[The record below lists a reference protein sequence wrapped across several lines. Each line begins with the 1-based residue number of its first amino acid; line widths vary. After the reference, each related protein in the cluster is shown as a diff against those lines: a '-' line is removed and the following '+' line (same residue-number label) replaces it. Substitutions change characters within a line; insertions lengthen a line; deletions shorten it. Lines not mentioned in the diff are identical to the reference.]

1 MTVKKFLHRYSIL
14 PPVLF
19 LSTNLIVSF
28 ITRPFIDSGRIHN
41 IVTGFDKTLPF
52 IPEFIYIYV
61 LAFLQW
67 AICVI
72 GLMILNREKSW
83 YYCTAVAIGNLI
95 SGVIFLVFPTMMTV
109 RPEFSGGGAFTE
121 LIGKFI
127 FSADTPPMNIFPSIH
142 CLNSWVCIRIVCS
155 SKRVPL
161 GIKILNAMFSAG
173 VFLSVLF
180 VKQHLIF
187 DVPAGILIM
196 ELSLLITRVSGI
208 DKKLSNL
215 ESKILLEKPKEETP
229 DLIYK

>member
-1 MTVKKFLHRYSIL
+1 MTVKNFLHRYSFI

-28 ITRPFIDSGRIHN
+28 VTRAFIDSGRIHN
-41 IVTGFDKTLPF
+41 IITGFDRFLPF

-83 YYCTAVAIGNLI
+83 HYCTAVAIGNLI
-95 SGVIFLVFPTMMTV
+95 CGVIFLVFPTMMTI

-155 SKRVPL
+155 SKRVPI
-161 GIKILNAMFSAG
+161 GIKIFNMAFSVG

-187 DVPAGILIM
+187 DVPSGILIM
-196 ELSLLITRVSGI
+196 ELSLLITRISGV
-208 DKKLSNL
+208 DKRLSSL
-215 ESKILLEKPKEETP
+215 EIKILSGKQQEKAP